1 MKLEICVD
9 SVESAVIAQEAGADR
24 IELCS
29 CLDVGGLTPSLG
41 AITSAKSLLEIPIH
55 VLIRPRMGD
64 FCYSDLEFQQMLRD
78 LRLAK
83 DTKTEG
89 VVFGI
94 LTPDGK
100 VDIYRTALLL
110 EAARPLQ
117 VTFHRAF
124 DFCVDPFQALEDL
137 ISLGVDRILTSGQKN
152 TAPQG
157 APLLKELIEKA
168 DNRVI
173 IMPGSGI
180 NSQNLPSLIKDT
192 GAREYHLSASRF
204 LPSPMLSE
212 KEALDPKGFGNAEL
226 SLRQAD
232 GDEIRKIRQLLS

>member
-41 AITSAKSLLEIPIH
+41 AITLAKSVLEIPIH

-110 EAARPLQ
+110 EAARPLR

-152 TAPQG
+152 TALEG

>member
-9 SVESAVIAQEAGADR
+9 SLDSAVIAQETGADR

-41 AITSAKSLLEIPIH
+41 AITSAKSLLDIPIH

-94 LTPDGK
+94 LTPEGN
-100 VDIYRTALLL
+100 VDIYRTALLV
-110 EAARPLQ
+110 EAAKPLG

-124 DFCVDPFQALEDL
+124 DFCVDPFQALDDL

-152 TAPQG
+152 TALEG
-157 APLLKELIEKA
+157 APMLKDLIEKA
-168 DNRVI
+168 DNKVI

-180 NSQNLPSLIKDT
+180 NSQNLHTLIQQT
-192 GAREYHLSASRF
+192 GAKEFHLSASRF
-204 LPSPMLSE
+204 LPSPMLSK
-212 KEALDPKGFGNAEL
+212 KETLDPQGFGNEEL

-232 GDEIRKIRQLLS
+232 GDEIRKIKKLLS

>member
-9 SVESAVIAQEAGADR
+9 SVDSALIAQEAGADR

-41 AITSAKSLLEIPIH
+41 AITSAKNLLDIPIH

-83 DTKTEG
+83 DTKTEA

-94 LTPDGK
+94 LTPEGN
-100 VDIYRTALLL
+100 VDIYRTALLV
-110 EAARPLQ
+110 EAARPLG

-152 TAPQG
+152 TALEG
-157 APLLKELIEKA
+157 APLIKELIEKA
-168 DNRVI
+168 ENKII

-180 NSQNLPSLIKDT
+180 NSQNLPALIQQS
-192 GAREYHLSASRF
+192 GAKEFHLSASRF
-204 LPSPMLSE
+204 LPSPMLS
-212 KEALDPKGFGNAEL
+212 KNQTLDPKGFGNAEL

-232 GDEIRKIRQLLS
+232 GDEIRKIKKLLS